1 MMKVAATIDPRVEE
15 NPDSALSD
23 IVDLARYP
31 LHDPESGVLRSVI
44 NKVREDLE
52 KDGCA
57 RIPAFIESAAHSA
70 LTDETNRLADK
81 AYFITNEFTPYGTG
95 AKDGFPDDHPQRRL
109 QTSSNGFV
117 AGDMIGEET
126 MLKRLYRNNSFK
138 EFISRCL
145 GKDEIHHFAD
155 PMRNCVVNVMKDDTT
170 LAWHFDANEF
180 IVSLMTRAP
189 QGGGAF
195 EYCPNIRSKGSENYD
210 RVQNVLDGKSG
221 EVKQLFLSIG
231 DLQLFTGR
239 YSLHRV
245 GHTQGDRHTVLFGFS
260 EQPGYIGAL
269 ESTRLGYGRV
279 TQMHIDAEK
288 RRHDDGLAG

>member
-1 MMKVAATIDPRVEE
+1 MTVTETTAPRVEE
-15 NPDSALSD
+15 TPDSALSG
-23 IVDLARYP
+23 IVNLARYP
-31 LHDPESGVLRSVI
+31 LLDPESDALQSVI
-44 NKVREDLE
+44 DTVRDDLK

-57 RIPAFIESAAHSA
+57 RIPAFIDPAAHDA
-70 LTDETNRLADK
+70 LTDETNRYADN

-95 AKDGFPDDHPQRRL
+95 AKDGFPEDHPQRRL
-109 QTSSNGFV
+109 QTSTNGFV
-117 AGDMIGEET
+117 AGDLIDEEA
-126 MLKRLYRNNSFK
+126 MLKRLYRSETFK
-138 EFISRCL
+138 DFIRRCL

-155 PMRNCVVNVMKDDTT
+155 PIRNCVINVMKDDTT

-210 RVQNVLDGKSG
+210 RVQKVLDGKSD

-269 ESTRLGYGRV
+269 ESTRIGYGRV
-279 TQMHIDAEK
+279 TQEHIDAEK

>member
-1 MMKVAATIDPRVEE
+1 MTTQETTGSQLE
-15 NPDSALSD
+15 TTPDSELSD

-31 LHDPESGVLRSVI
+31 LLDPESEALNSLVAQ
-44 NKVREDLE
+44 VRADLE

-57 RIPAFIESAAHSA
+57 RIPAFINPAAHQA
-70 LTDETNRLADK
+70 LTDETNGHADK
-81 AYFITNEFTPYGTG
+81 AHFITNQFTPYGTG
-95 AKDGFPDDHPQRRL
+95 AKDGYPEDHPQKRL
-109 QTSSNGFV
+109 QTSTNGFV
-117 AGDMIGEET
+117 AGDYIDEQT
-126 MLKRLYRNNSFK
+126 MLKRLYRSEAFK
-138 EFISRCL
+138 DFVRRCL
-145 GKDEIHHFAD
+145 DKDEIYHFAD
-155 PMRNCVVNVMKDDTT
+155 PIRNCVINVMKDDTT

-189 QGGGAF
+189 QSGGAF

-210 RVQNVLDGKSG
+210 RVQKVLDDESD
-221 EVKQLFLSIG
+221 EVKQLFLSVG

-269 ESTRLGYGRV
+269 ESTRIGYGRV
-279 TQMHIDAEK
+279 TQEHIDAEK
-288 RRHDDGLAG
+288 NRHDDGLAG